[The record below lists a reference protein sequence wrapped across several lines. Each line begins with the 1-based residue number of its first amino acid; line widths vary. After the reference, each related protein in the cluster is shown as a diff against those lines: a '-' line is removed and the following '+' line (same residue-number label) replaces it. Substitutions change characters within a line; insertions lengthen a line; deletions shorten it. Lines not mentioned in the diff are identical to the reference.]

1 MYDSKISYNVRES
14 LPFWILVFLFIFY
27 LASVFRKKVDLNQLI
42 MRHYWGCAFWNSIW
56 YNFGNLLYRIGNT
69 MFYCFIKAFAR
80 YWQVSMVFIISVDS
94 YCWSNYTY
102 YSFLQKRNRW
112 IEQIW
117 KRSFIRIISIHIK
130 MNKVPYLHDSKE
142 LYFLFKNCISF

>member
-1 MYDSKISYNVRES
+1 MNFSTSIKKCMTQKYLTMSGRASRSEY
-14 LPFWILVFLFIFY
+14 WYFY
-27 LASVFRKKVDLNQLI
+27 LFFYLDIIIMLHDWRCVFRN
-42 MRHYWGCAFWNSIW
+42 NIW

-69 MFYCFIKAFAR
+69 MFYCVIKAFAR

-94 YCWSNYTY
+94 CCWSNYTY
-102 YSFLQKRNRW
+102 YSFLQKGNRG

-130 MNKVPYLHDSKE
+130 INKVPYCHVGKE